1 MMTYDRIWRAGNEA
15 SVWVFS
21 VYDRISSAGS
31 FFFFFLIGLFR
42 PSVSYET
49 FT

>member
-15 SVWVFS
+15 WVWVFS

-31 FFFFFLIGLFR
+31 EAWI
-42 PSVSYET
+42 
-49 FT
+49 